1 MRVCETLLRR
11 ICHTALRQGRNTR
24 ETETSH
30 LFAPREPGPVI
41 ATRPERMF
49 KVQYWIGNRSPIR
62 SPLCGALISLASLRL
77 ALHEPFRLTQYGVRP
92 AKEQRHHARGRP
104 GRERCP
110 PHLLDLAVLHRRDQL
125 RERPVDCRDQPAHV
139 RGVDSAAEHLS
150 AQGRTPDSL
159 KAEGAEERWEGWR
172 RGGRDRPSE
181 GELPSGRA

>member
-1 MRVCETLLRR
+1 MCE
-11 ICHTALRQGRNTR
+11 C
-24 ETETSH
+24 
-30 LFAPREPGPVI
+30 APRAHSIMWRGTPLAVRHTKGVSRARSCHRRAPNGK
-41 ATRPERMF
+41 PY
-49 KVQYWIGNRSPIR
+49 KVQYWIGNRSPCR
-62 SPLCGALISLASLRL
+62 SPLCGALTPLASLRL